1 MNIFLLY
8 KNTIGIGHKFK
19 NLDLPLPIQAYDTV
33 QIMFTQHVKTST
45 HVSGHILDVV
55 ITRDCT
61 NILKIPP
68 KVNDTFI
75 CDSKGV
81 SYSDHKGINTVL
93 CISKPPKQRKTM
105 TSRNFKNMN
114 IDNFKNDLNYP
125 SENVLRTSPVNDLVN
140 IYNDC
145 VRDAIDKHA
154 PIRTKEF
161 ILRPNTQ
168 WYSTELLQTKREKR
182 KAERTWRLSRLEV
195 HKQMFIDK
203 CLRYSA
209 LLTQSKKE
217 YFSSKIIESGNDTKQ
232 LFRIAKNLTRN
243 KSEIVLPDCDNR

>member
-1 MNIFLLY
+1 MGRLYQFSCNWYRGTTHYRRFNFHLDNVNDRSSQKFLSTLSEY
-8 KNTIGIGHKFK
+8 G
-19 NLDLPLPIQAYDTV
+19 L
-33 QIMFTQHVKTST
+33 TQHVKTST
-45 HVSGHILDVV
+45 HVSSHILDVV

-93 CISKPPKQRKTM
+93 CISKPPKQRKTV

-182 KAERTWRLSRLEV
+182 KPERTWRLSRLEV
-195 HKQMFIDK
+195 NKQMFMISVYGTALY
-203 CLRYSA
+203 LRK
-209 LLTQSKKE
+209 TKKNT
-217 YFSSKIIESGNDTKQ
+217 SP
-232 LFRIAKNLTRN
+232 L
-243 KSEIVLPDCDNR
+243 KS

>member
-1 MNIFLLY
+1 
-8 KNTIGIGHKFK
+8 
-19 NLDLPLPIQAYDTV
+19 
-33 QIMFTQHVKTST
+33 
-45 HVSGHILDVV
+45 
-55 ITRDCT
+55 
-61 NILKIPP
+61 
-68 KVNDTFI
+68 
-75 CDSKGV
+75 
-81 SYSDHKGINTVL
+81 
-93 CISKPPKQRKTM
+93 M

-182 KAERTWRLSRLEV
+182 KPERTWRLSRLEV

-209 LLTQSKKE
+209 LLTQNKKE
-217 YFSSKIIESGNDTKQ
+217 YFSKIIESGNDTKQ

-243 KSEIVLPDCDNR
+243 KSEIVLPDCDNLSNLPDKFAEFF